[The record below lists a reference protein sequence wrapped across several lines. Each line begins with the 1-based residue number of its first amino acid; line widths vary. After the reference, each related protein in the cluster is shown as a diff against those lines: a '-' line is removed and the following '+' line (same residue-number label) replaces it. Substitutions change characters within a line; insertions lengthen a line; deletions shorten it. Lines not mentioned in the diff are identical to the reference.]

1 MPDVRK
7 RLIVAVLLAA
17 AAGAASAKLPP
28 PTPEQQ
34 QQEAQKKAAAAAEA
48 KEQQEALTRVQD
60 RIAADYIAA
69 QKAKGV
75 TVTPTPVAAA
85 PEAPKEAPKEA
96 SKEASK
102 EVPSAALENRPTEKA
117 GAYNEQVSP
126 ESAQRSTA
134 EGSSPKADQNKK

>member
-1 MPDVRK
+1 MLVARK
-7 RLIVAVLLAA
+7 RLIVALLLAA
-17 AAGAASAKLPP
+17 GAGAAGAKLPP

-34 QQEAQKKAAAAAEA
+34 QQEAQKKAQAAAEA

-75 TVTPTPVAAA
+75 TVTPTPLTA
-85 PEAPKEAPKEA
+85 EQA
-96 SKEASK
+96 SKEPSK
-102 EVPSAALENRPTEKA
+102 EVPSAALESRPTEKS

-126 ESAQRSTA
+126 QSAQTSAA